1 MTIQLKSWKTT
12 SCGLVMA
19 AAGFVLFSPET
30 FQHWPWA
37 VSLAKYITLGGFAAL
52 GLTSKDSTEH
62 STQAEVTKATV
73 DQAVAV
79 KAAAEVVDLHAGG
92 K

>member
-1 MTIQLKSWKTT
+1 MTIQIKSWKTT
-12 SCGLVMA
+12 ACGLTLA
-19 AAGFVLFSPET
+19 LAGFVLFSPET

-37 VSLAKYITLGGFAAL
+37 ISLAKYVTLGGFAAL

-62 STQAEVTKATV
+62 STQSEVARATV
-73 DQAVAV
+73 DQASASR
-79 KAAAEVVDLHAGG
+79 AQAEVLILHAGG